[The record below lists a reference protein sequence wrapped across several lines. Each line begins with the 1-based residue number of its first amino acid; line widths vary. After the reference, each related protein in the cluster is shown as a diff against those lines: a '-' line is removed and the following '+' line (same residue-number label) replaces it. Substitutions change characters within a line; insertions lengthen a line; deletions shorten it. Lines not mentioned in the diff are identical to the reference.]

1 MASQS
6 YKCHLYV
13 ALPDQNNTRHGDA
26 FYRFLIRQTTRTYMY
41 CFRNFAK
48 CASDFDWILQSRA
61 PRGRDGEQTRPGP
74 NFRVGAQ
81 HCSYEALDRLLDGLT
96 SSQ

>member
-26 FYRFLIRQTTRTYMY
+26 FYRFLIRQMPCTCMY
-41 CFRNFAK
+41 CFRNSAK
-48 CASDFDWILQSRA
+48 CASDFDWMLQSRA
-61 PRGRDGEQTRPGP
+61 PCGRDGEPART
-74 NFRVGAQ
+74 AT
-81 HCSYEALDRLLDGLT
+81 T
-96 SSQ
+96 SAKARSTARTKRSTGS

>member
-26 FYRFLIRQTTRTYMY
+26 FYRFLIRQMPRTYMY
-41 CFRNFAK
+41 CFRNSAK
-48 CASDFDWILQSRA
+48 CASDFDWMLQSRA
-61 PRGRDGEQTRPGP
+61 PCGHGGEPTRT
-74 NFRVGAQ
+74 AT
-81 HCSYEALDRLLDGLT
+81 T
-96 SSQ
+96 SAKARSTARTKRSTGYCTG